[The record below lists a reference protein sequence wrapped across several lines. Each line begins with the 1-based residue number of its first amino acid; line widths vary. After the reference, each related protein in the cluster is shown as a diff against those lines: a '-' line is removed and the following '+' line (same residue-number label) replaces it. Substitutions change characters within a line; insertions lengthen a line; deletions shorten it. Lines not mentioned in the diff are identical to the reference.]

1 MSSNAKLL
9 DMDTQQNINFTEKEI
24 DRIEMLV
31 NLHKGLHSRAIA
43 LHTTID
49 ESKKELELLI
59 KELES
64 VKTEELKMYKE
75 LSEKY
80 DLSENTISQAAA
92 NHIISQKN

>member
-24 DRIEMLV
+24 NRIETLV
-31 NLHKGLHSRAIA
+31 NLHKGLHSRAIT

-59 KELES
+59 RELES